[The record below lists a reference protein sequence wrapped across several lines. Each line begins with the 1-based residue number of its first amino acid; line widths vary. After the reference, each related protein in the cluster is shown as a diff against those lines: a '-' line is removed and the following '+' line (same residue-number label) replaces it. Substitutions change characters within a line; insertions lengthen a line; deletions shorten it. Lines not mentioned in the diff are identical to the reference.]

1 MNQNYQNYWII
12 KEKYIVK
19 TLIMTEINQITWVI

>member
-12 KEKYIVK
+12 KEKYVK
-19 TLIMTEINQITWVI
+19 TLIMTEINQITWMI